1 MIINRILPGFI
12 YGFFFLVCAQLE
24 NIVFINLLLTFF
36 LIQLNIEFYN
46 ITVFEKNIFYK
57 YILPIIYFIIPIII
71 IKNIRTGY
79 GSEYLVFLLLMTWI
93 NDISAFFIGKKIGKN
108 KLSNISPNKT
118 IEGLLGSIF
127 ICIFVCGKLSVFFNL
142 SININSLL
150 LGFIISISCNAGDLL
165 ESKIKR
171 KYNVKDSGKIMKGHG
186 GILDRLDSIL
196 IASTIYYLI
205 LIYF

>member
-46 ITVFEKNIFYK
+46 ITVSEKNIFYK

-118 IEGLLGSIF
+118 VEGLLGSIF
-127 ICIFVCGKLSVFFNL
+127 ICILVCSKLSVFFNL
-142 SININSLL
+142 SININPLL

>member
-118 IEGLLGSIF
+118 VEGLLGSIF
-127 ICIFVCGKLSVFFNL
+127 ICILVCGKLSFFFNL

>member
-46 ITVFEKNIFYK
+46 ITVSEKNIFYK

-118 IEGLLGSIF
+118 VEGLLGSIF
-127 ICIFVCGKLSVFFNL
+127 ICILVCGKLSVF
-142 SININSLL
+142 
-150 LGFIISISCNAGDLL
+150 
-165 ESKIKR
+165 
-171 KYNVKDSGKIMKGHG
+171 
-186 GILDRLDSIL
+186 
-196 IASTIYYLI
+196 
-205 LIYF
+205 

>member
-118 IEGLLGSIF
+118 VEGLLGSIF
-127 ICIFVCGKLSVFFNL
+127 ICILVCGKLSVFFNL
-142 SININSLL
+142 NININSLL

-171 KYNVKDSGKIMKGHG
+171 KYNVKESGKIMKGHG